1 MPQRAR
7 TPLFIPRST
16 CRIHFHARYP
26 ADFEESRCLLSLCTT
41 MVYTGAMPASKHVRR
56 SVSLPVQVARQV
68 DRLAK
73 RRRLSDNRVLVELI
87 EEGIEAQKQKE
98 KAFFELAERFRSSN
112 DPAETKNWATSWDD
126 SSSVSNAADRNLVTA
141 AGWHS

>member
-41 MVYTGAMPASKHVRR
+41 MVYNGAMPASKHVRR

-73 RRRLSDNRVLVELI
+73 RRRLSDDRDLGQHIN
-87 EEGIEAQKQKE
+87 EGIETQMKT
-98 KAFFELAERFRSSN
+98 
-112 DPAETKNWATSWDD
+112 ETA
-126 SSSVSNAADRNLVTA
+126 
-141 AGWHS
+141 

>member
-16 CRIHFHARYP
+16 CRIHCHARYP

-87 EEGIEAQKQKE
+87 EEGIEAQKQQE
-98 KAFFELAERFRSSN
+98 KAFFELAARFRPSN
-112 DPAETKNWATSWDD
+112 GPEETKELGTDWG
-126 SSSVSNAADRNLVTA
+126 RFRC
-141 AGWHS
+141 GE

>member
-1 MPQRAR
+1 MRVGSP
-7 TPLFIPRST
+7 TPFAS
-16 CRIHFHARYP
+16 
-26 ADFEESRCLLSLCTT
+26 FEGLEECTT

-87 EEGIEAQKQKE
+87 EGGIETQKQKE
-98 KAFFELAERFRSSN
+98 QAFFALDERVVSPK
-112 DPAETKNWATSWDD
+112 DPA
-126 SSSVSNAADRNLVTA
+126 AAEELGKD
-141 AGWHS
+141 

>member
-98 KAFFELAERFRSSN
+98 KAFFELPERFRSSN
-112 DPAETKNWATSWDD
+112 DPAETHELGNDVGTYRIREYA
-126 SSSVSNAADRNLVTA
+126 
-141 AGWHS
+141 

>member
-56 SVSLPVQVARQV
+56 SVSLPVQVARQL

-73 RRRLSDNRVLVELI
+73 RRPLSDNRVRVELI
-87 EEGIEAQKQKE
+87 EEGIETQKRKE
-98 KAFFELAERFRSSN
+98 KACFELPERFASSKA
-112 DPAETKNWATSWDD
+112 PAGIRELGTGL
-126 SSSVSNAADRNLVTA
+126 R
-141 AGWHS
+141 GIGCGP